1 MLEDFVEFEKHGQSP
16 SMDKS
21 KLVKLANAIFQISS
35 ESILLSSL
43 GASTTQLLPAV
54 KKIVEGN
61 LTSSSSASSSN
72 SLAQEVDAAVE
83 FHTES
88 VMKYLC
94 NLSEYQSV
102 IINVLKATEHTIQKN
117 HKRSLRRAKEREFK
131 VAAKFYSKI
140 RVQKGCIF

>member
-21 KLVKLANAIFQISS
+21 KLAKLANAIFQISS

-61 LTSSSSASSSN
+61 LTSSYSASSSN

-88 VMKYLC
+88 IMKYLC

-117 HKRSLRRAKEREFK
+117 HKQSLRRAKEREFK
-131 VAAKFYSKI
+131 VGAKFYSKI